1 MITLFS
7 SLKNSKT
14 LGASLVVAGTMIGSG
29 MLAMPLTSVS
39 IGFSN
44 SLYAL
49 LGIATLML
57 LSSFVQADLLRFE
70 KSGISFATLVS
81 NNLGEKYRILPSIIK
96 CLLFYSLLASYITG
110 ASTILSGIF
119 INYFSLSVPFYLV
132 VICFSTVFGILISI
146 PTHSMDLINRF
157 FVIIMFIIFFIIIH
171 ALKPDFSLLS
181 SSPENIVQG
190 NFFHVILVF
199 FTAFGF
205 HGSIPTL
212 VDYLEKKIKK
222 IYASFTIGMLLT
234 IFVYFVWQYSI
245 ISIFDSNNIQL
256 ERDASLVLFFEKISS
271 LSQNEGMLRKF
282 LDAFYLLVIV
292 TSFIGVGIG
301 QFNYLHEVVDNSSKL
316 KMNKRILPG
325 ILTVLPPIF
334 FALLY
339 PTCFI
344 TALKFAGLWLCML
357 ALILPGIMG
366 LKSKKNSTLMKL
378 LSIISLLFGI
388 FLISIEYL
396 IYL

>member
-119 INYFSLSVPFYLV
+119 INYFSLSVPFYAV
-132 VICFSTVFGILISI
+132 VICFSIVFGILISI
-146 PTHSMDLINRF
+146 PTHSMDL
-157 FVIIMFIIFFIIIH
+157 
-171 ALKPDFSLLS
+171 
-181 SSPENIVQG
+181 
-190 NFFHVILVF
+190 
-199 FTAFGF
+199 
-205 HGSIPTL
+205 PT
-212 VDYLEKKIKK
+212 
-222 IYASFTIGMLLT
+222 
-234 IFVYFVWQYSI
+234 
-245 ISIFDSNNIQL
+245 
-256 ERDASLVLFFEKISS
+256 
-271 LSQNEGMLRKF
+271 
-282 LDAFYLLVIV
+282 
-292 TSFIGVGIG
+292 
-301 QFNYLHEVVDNSSKL
+301 
-316 KMNKRILPG
+316 
-325 ILTVLPPIF
+325 
-334 FALLY
+334 
-339 PTCFI
+339 
-344 TALKFAGLWLCML
+344 
-357 ALILPGIMG
+357 
-366 LKSKKNSTLMKL
+366 
-378 LSIISLLFGI
+378 
-388 FLISIEYL
+388 
-396 IYL
+396 